1 MDVFKTIILNMNE
14 EIKKINLNHSLI
26 FFLFSIFFSLIIFKF
41 YNLSIS
47 PLICLL
53 LILTIGVS
61 HGSLDYVK
69 GKKLFNILNIKK
81 ISIFYFSYILI
92 AISVIVLWIIIPF
105 VSLIIFLFVASYH
118 FGKEDTQFL
127 VSENSYFNQLLLFF
141 KGWLII
147 LAPMFFHFNET
158 IAIFKFLFVNNEIF
172 YSTLEFIEINK
183 ILPIGIILSTLS
195 SVCLFLKKF
204 EIKKFVIFLD
214 FFSILILN
222 YYLSPLVAFTLYFC
236 FLHSIRHSITLIYEI
251 DKNNLKNGLKVFSK
265 KALPLTVL
273 TAIFFL
279 ITLYLL
285 NNHYDFNSSIL
296 KIIFI
301 GLASLTF
308 PHILL
313 EYFLE
318 KNEKKRN

>member
-1 MDVFKTIILNMNE
+1 MDVFKTIILDMNN
-14 EIKKINLNHSLI
+14 EIKKTNLNHSFI
-26 FFLFSIFFSLIIFKF
+26 FFLFSYIFSLIIFKF
-41 YNLSIS
+41 NNLNIS

-61 HGSLDYVK
+61 HGSLDHVK

-81 ISIFYFSYILI
+81 ISIFYFLYTLI
-92 AISVIVLWIIIPF
+92 AISVIIIWIIIPS
-105 VSLIIFLFVASYH
+105 VSLMIFLLVASFH

-127 VSENSYFNQLLLFF
+127 ISENSYFNQLLFF
-141 KGWLII
+141 LKGLLII

-158 IAIFKFLFVNNEIF
+158 ITIFKFLLVDNEIF
-172 YSTLEFIEINK
+172 YSTLEFIEVNK

-195 SVCLFLKKF
+195 CVYLFLRKF
-204 EIKKFVIFLD
+204 EIKKFIIFLD

-222 YYLSPLVAFTLYFC
+222 YYLSPLVAFTIYFC

-251 DKNNLKNGLKVFSK
+251 DKNDFKNGLKVFGK
-265 KALPLTVL
+265 KVLPLTIL
-273 TAIFFL
+273 TAIFCL
-279 ITLYLL
+279 IGLYLL
-285 NNHYDFNSSIL
+285 NNKYDFNSSIL

-301 GLASLTF
+301 GLASLTI

-318 KNEKKRN
+318 KNEK

>member
-1 MDVFKTIILNMNE
+1 MGFFKTVILNMNNK
-14 EIKKINLNHSLI
+14 IKKINLTHSFI
-26 FFLFSIFFSLIIFKF
+26 FFLLSVVFSLIIFKTNNF
-41 YNLSIS
+41 SIS

-61 HGSLDYVK
+61 HGSLDHIK

-92 AISVIVLWIIIPF
+92 AISVIIIWTIIPSI
-105 VSLIIFLFVASYH
+105 SLIIFLIVASFH

-127 VSENSYFNQLLLFF
+127 INENSYFNQLLFFF
-141 KGWLII
+141 KGLLIV
-147 LAPMFFHFNET
+147 LTPMFFHFNET
-158 IAIFKFLFVNNEIF
+158 VAIFKFLLVNNEIF
-172 YSTLEFIEINK
+172 YSTLSFIENNK

-195 SVCLFLKKF
+195 SIYLSLNEFD
-204 EIKKFVIFLD
+204 IKKLTIFFD
-214 FFSILILN
+214 YFSIIILN
-222 YYLSPLVAFTLYFC
+222 YYLSPLMAFTIYFC

-251 DKNNLKNGLKVFSK
+251 DKNDLNNGLKVFVK
-265 KALPLTVL
+265 KSLPLTAL
-273 TAIFFL
+273 TAIFCL
-279 ITLYLL
+279 IGLYLL
-285 NNHYDFNSSIL
+285 NNSYNLNSSIF

-318 KNEKKRN
+318 KNEK

>member
-1 MDVFKTIILNMNE
+1 MDVFKTIILDMNN
-14 EIKKINLNHSLI
+14 EIKKTNLNHSFI
-26 FFLFSIFFSLIIFKF
+26 FFLFSYIFSLIIFKF
-41 YNLSIS
+41 NNLSIS

-61 HGSLDYVK
+61 HGSLDHVK

-81 ISIFYFSYILI
+81 ISIFYFLYTLI
-92 AISVIVLWIIIPF
+92 AISVIIIWIIIPSI
-105 VSLIIFLFVASYH
+105 SLMIFLLVASFH

-127 VSENSYFNQLLLFF
+127 ISENSYFNQLLFF
-141 KGWLII
+141 LKGLLII

-158 IAIFKFLFVNNEIF
+158 ITIFKFLLVDNEIF
-172 YSTLEFIEINK
+172 YSTLEFIEVNK

-195 SVCLFLKKF
+195 CVYLFLRKF
-204 EIKKFVIFLD
+204 EIKKFIIFLD

-222 YYLSPLVAFTLYFC
+222 YYLSPLVAFTIYFC

-251 DKNNLKNGLKVFSK
+251 DKNDFKNGLKVFSK
-265 KALPLTVL
+265 KVLPLTIL
-273 TAIFFL
+273 TAIFCL
-279 ITLYLL
+279 IGLYLL
-285 NNHYDFNSSIL
+285 NNNYDFNSSIL

-301 GLASLTF
+301 GLASLTI

-318 KNEKKRN
+318 KNEK

>member
-1 MDVFKTIILNMNE
+1 MNN
-14 EIKKINLNHSLI
+14 EIKKINLTHSFI
-26 FFLFSIFFSLIIFKF
+26 FFLFSIILPVIIFKLNNF
-41 YNLSIS
+41 NIP

-61 HGSLDYVK
+61 HGSLDHVK
-69 GKKLFNILNIKK
+69 GKKLFNILNINK

-92 AISVIVLWIIIPF
+92 AILVIIIWIIIPF
-105 VSLIIFLFVASYH
+105 ISLMIFLLVASYH

-127 VSENSYFNQLLLFF
+127 INENSYFNQLLFF
-141 KGWLII
+141 LKGLLII
-147 LAPMFFHFNET
+147 VAPIFFHFEET
-158 IAIFKFLFVNNEIF
+158 VAIFKLLLVDSEIF
-172 YSTLEFIEINK
+172 YSTLEFIEVNK
-183 ILPIGIILSTLS
+183 ILPIAIILSSLS
-195 SVCLFLKKF
+195 SIFLFLRKF
-204 EIKKFVIFLD
+204 EIKKFIVFFD
-214 FFSILILN
+214 YFSILILN
-222 YYLSPLVAFTLYFC
+222 YYLTPLVAFTVYFC

-251 DKNNLKNGLKVFSK
+251 DKNDFKNGLKVFGQ

-273 TAIFFL
+273 TAIFCL
-279 ITLYLL
+279 IGLYLL
-285 NNHYDFNSSIL
+285 NNNYDFDSSIL

-318 KNEKKRN
+318 KNEK

>member
-1 MDVFKTIILNMNE
+1 MDVFKTIILDMNN
-14 EIKKINLNHSLI
+14 EIKKTNLNHSFI
-26 FFLFSIFFSLIIFKF
+26 FFLFSYIFSLIIFKF
-41 YNLSIS
+41 NNLNIS

-61 HGSLDYVK
+61 HGSLDHVK

-81 ISIFYFSYILI
+81 ISIFYFSYTLM
-92 AISVIVLWIIIPF
+92 AISVIIIWIIIPS
-105 VSLIIFLFVASYH
+105 VSLMIFLLVASFH

-127 VSENSYFNQLLLFF
+127 ISENSYFNQLLFF
-141 KGWLII
+141 LKGLLII

-158 IAIFKFLFVNNEIF
+158 ITIFKFLLVDNEIF
-172 YSTLEFIEINK
+172 YSTLEFIEVNK

-195 SVCLFLKKF
+195 CVYLFLRKF

-222 YYLSPLVAFTLYFC
+222 YYLSPLVAFTIYFC

-251 DKNNLKNGLKVFSK
+251 DKNDFKNGLKVFGK
-265 KALPLTVL
+265 KVLPLTIL
-273 TAIFFL
+273 TAIFCL
-279 ITLYLL
+279 IGLYLL
-285 NNHYDFNSSIL
+285 NNNYDFNSSIL

-318 KNEKKRN
+318 KNEK

>member
-1 MDVFKTIILNMNE
+1 MDN
-14 EIKKINLNHSLI
+14 EIKKINLTHSFI
-26 FFLFSIFFSLIIFKF
+26 FFLFSNIFSVIIFKF
-41 YNLSIS
+41 NNFDIS

-61 HGSLDYVK
+61 HGSLDHVK
-69 GKKLFNILNIKK
+69 GKKLFNILNISK

-92 AISVIVLWIIIPF
+92 AILVIIIWIKIPF
-105 VSLIIFLFVASYH
+105 ISLMCFLLVASYH

-127 VSENSYFNQLLLFF
+127 MNENSYFNQLLFF
-141 KGWLII
+141 LKGLLII
-147 LAPMFFHFNET
+147 AAPMFFHFDET
-158 IAIFKFLFVNNEIF
+158 IIIFKLLLVDNEIF
-172 YSTLEFIEINK
+172 YSTLEFIEVNK
-183 ILPIGIILSTLS
+183 ILPIAIILSSLS
-195 SVCLFLKKF
+195 SVFLFLRKF
-204 EIKKFVIFLD
+204 EIKKFIIFLD
-214 FFSILILN
+214 YFSILVLN
-222 YYLSPLVAFTLYFC
+222 YYLTPLVAFTIYFC

-251 DKNNLKNGLKVFSK
+251 DKNDFKNGLKIFVQ

-273 TAIFFL
+273 TAIFCL
-279 ITLYLL
+279 IGLYLL
-285 NNHYDFNSSIL
+285 NNNYDFNSSIL

-318 KNEKKRN
+318 KNEK

>member
-1 MDVFKTIILNMNE
+1 MDN
-14 EIKKINLNHSLI
+14 EIKKINLTHSFI
-26 FFLFSIFFSLIIFKF
+26 FFLFSNIFSVIIFKF
-41 YNLSIS
+41 NNFDIS

-61 HGSLDYVK
+61 HGSLDHVK
-69 GKKLFNILNIKK
+69 GKKLFNILNISK

-92 AISVIVLWIIIPF
+92 AILVIIIWIKIPF
-105 VSLIIFLFVASYH
+105 ISLMCFLLVASYH

-127 VSENSYFNQLLLFF
+127 MNENSYFNQLLFF
-141 KGWLII
+141 LKGLLII
-147 LAPMFFHFNET
+147 AAPMFFHFDET
-158 IAIFKFLFVNNEIF
+158 IIIFKLLLVDNEIF
-172 YSTLEFIEINK
+172 YSTLEFIEVNK
-183 ILPIGIILSTLS
+183 IVPIAIILSSLS
-195 SVCLFLKKF
+195 GICLLLRKF
-204 EIKKFVIFLD
+204 EIKKFIIFLD
-214 FFSILILN
+214 YFSILVLN
-222 YYLSPLVAFTLYFC
+222 YYLTPLVAFTIYFC

-251 DKNNLKNGLKVFSK
+251 DKNDFKNGLKIFGQ

-273 TAIFFL
+273 TAIFCL
-279 ITLYLL
+279 IGLYLL
-285 NNHYDFNSSIL
+285 NNNYDFNSSIL

-318 KNEKKRN
+318 KNEK

>member
-1 MDVFKTIILNMNE
+1 MDN
-14 EIKKINLNHSLI
+14 EIKKINLTHSFI
-26 FFLFSIFFSLIIFKF
+26 FFLFSNIFSVIIFKF
-41 YNLSIS
+41 NNFDIS

-61 HGSLDYVK
+61 HGSLDHVK
-69 GKKLFNILNIKK
+69 GKKLFNILNISK

-92 AISVIVLWIIIPF
+92 AILVIIIWLIIPF
-105 VSLIIFLFVASYH
+105 ISLMCFLLVASYH

-127 VSENSYFNQLLLFF
+127 INENSYFNQLLFF
-141 KGWLII
+141 LKGLLII
-147 LAPMFFHFNET
+147 AAPMFFHFDET
-158 IAIFKFLFVNNEIF
+158 IIIFKLLLVDNEIF
-172 YSTLEFIEINK
+172 YSTLEFIEVNK
-183 ILPIGIILSTLS
+183 IVPIAIILSSLS
-195 SVCLFLKKF
+195 GICLLLRKF
-204 EIKKFVIFLD
+204 EIKKFIIFLD
-214 FFSILILN
+214 YFSILVLN
-222 YYLSPLVAFTLYFC
+222 YYLTPLVAFTIYFC

-251 DKNNLKNGLKVFSK
+251 DKNDFKNGLKIFGQ

-273 TAIFFL
+273 TAIFCL
-279 ITLYLL
+279 IGLYLL
-285 NNHYDFNSSIL
+285 NNNYDFNSSIL

-318 KNEKKRN
+318 KNEK

>member
-1 MDVFKTIILNMNE
+1 MGFFKTVILIMNNE
-14 EIKKINLNHSLI
+14 VKKINLTHSFI
-26 FFLFSIFFSLIIFKF
+26 FFLFSNIFSVIIFKF
-41 YNLSIS
+41 NNFDIS

-61 HGSLDYVK
+61 HGSLDHVK
-69 GKKLFNILNIKK
+69 GKKLFNILNISK

-92 AISVIVLWIIIPF
+92 AILVIIIWIKIPF
-105 VSLIIFLFVASYH
+105 ISLMCFLLVASYH

-127 VSENSYFNQLLLFF
+127 MNENSYFNQLLFF
-141 KGWLII
+141 LKGLLII
-147 LAPMFFHFNET
+147 AAPMFFHFDET
-158 IAIFKFLFVNNEIF
+158 IIIFKLLLVDNEIF
-172 YSTLEFIEINK
+172 YSTLEFIEVNK
-183 ILPIGIILSTLS
+183 IVPIAIILSSLS
-195 SVCLFLKKF
+195 GICLLLRKF
-204 EIKKFVIFLD
+204 EIKKFIIFLD
-214 FFSILILN
+214 YFSILVLN
-222 YYLSPLVAFTLYFC
+222 YYLTPLVAFTIYFC

-251 DKNNLKNGLKVFSK
+251 DKNDFKNGLKIFGQ

-273 TAIFFL
+273 TAIFCL
-279 ITLYLL
+279 IGLYLL
-285 NNHYDFNSSIL
+285 NNNYDFNSSIL

-318 KNEKKRN
+318 KNEK

>member
-1 MDVFKTIILNMNE
+1 MDN
-14 EIKKINLNHSLI
+14 EIKKINLTHSFI
-26 FFLFSIFFSLIIFKF
+26 FFLFSNIFSVTIFKLNNF
-41 YNLSIS
+41 NIS

-61 HGSLDYVK
+61 HGSLDHVK
-69 GKKLFNILNIKK
+69 GKKLFNILNISK

-92 AISVIVLWIIIPF
+92 AILVIIIWIKIPF
-105 VSLIIFLFVASYH
+105 ISLMCFLLVASYH

-127 VSENSYFNQLLLFF
+127 MNENSYFNQLLFF
-141 KGWLII
+141 LKGLLII
-147 LAPMFFHFNET
+147 AAPMFFHFVET
-158 IAIFKFLFVNNEIF
+158 IIIFKLLLVDNEIF
-172 YSTLEFIEINK
+172 YSTLEFIEVNK
-183 ILPIGIILSTLS
+183 IVPIAIILSSLS
-195 SVCLFLKKF
+195 GICLLLRKF
-204 EIKKFVIFLD
+204 EIKKFIIFLD
-214 FFSILILN
+214 YFSILVLN
-222 YYLSPLVAFTLYFC
+222 YYLTPLVAFTIYFC

-251 DKNNLKNGLKVFSK
+251 DKNDFKNGLKIFGQ

-273 TAIFFL
+273 TAIFCL
-279 ITLYLL
+279 IGLYLL
-285 NNHYDFNSSIL
+285 NNNYDFNSSIL

-318 KNEKKRN
+318 KNEK

>member
-1 MDVFKTIILNMNE
+1 MDVFKTIILDMNN
-14 EIKKINLNHSLI
+14 EIKKTNLNHSFI
-26 FFLFSIFFSLIIFKF
+26 FFLFSYIFSLIIFKF
-41 YNLSIS
+41 NNLNIS

-61 HGSLDYVK
+61 HGSLDHVK

-81 ISIFYFSYILI
+81 ISIFYFLYTLM
-92 AISVIVLWIIIPF
+92 AISVIIIWIIIPS
-105 VSLIIFLFVASYH
+105 VSLMIFLLVASFH

-127 VSENSYFNQLLLFF
+127 ISENSYFNQLLFF
-141 KGWLII
+141 LKGLLII

-158 IAIFKFLFVNNEIF
+158 ITIFKFLLVDNEIF
-172 YSTLEFIEINK
+172 YSTLEFIEVNK

-195 SVCLFLKKF
+195 CVYLFLRKF
-204 EIKKFVIFLD
+204 EVKKFVIFLD

-222 YYLSPLVAFTLYFC
+222 YYLSPLVAFTIYFC

-251 DKNNLKNGLKVFSK
+251 DKNDFKNGLKVFSK
-265 KALPLTVL
+265 KVLPLTIL
-273 TAIFFL
+273 TAIFCL
-279 ITLYLL
+279 IGIYQL
-285 NNHYDFNSSIL
+285 NNNYDFNSSIL

-318 KNEKKRN
+318 KNEK